1 MPLKEE
7 GISDFL
13 KIIRTSFLK
22 EDAKKHMKTTPAQ
35 FVRQVKQ
42 EVSKITWPTR
52 QETMQG
58 AITVIVMSVVLA
70 FFLLIVDSIFAF
82 AIRFFIG

>member
-1 MPLKEE
+1 
-7 GISDFL
+7 
-13 KIIRTSFLK
+13 
-22 EDAKKHMKTTPAQ
+22 MKTTPAQ

-70 FFLLIVDSIFAF
+70 FFLLIIDSIFAF
-82 AIRFFIG
+82 AVRFFIG